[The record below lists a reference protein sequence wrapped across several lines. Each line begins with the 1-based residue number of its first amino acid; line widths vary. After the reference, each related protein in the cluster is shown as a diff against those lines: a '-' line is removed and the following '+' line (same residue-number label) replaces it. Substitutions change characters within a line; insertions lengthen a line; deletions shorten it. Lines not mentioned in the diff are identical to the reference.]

1 MENKKY
7 ILVVEDESSIADT
20 ISYALSTDGYNPV
33 CLSTSQDAL
42 KHIETNKCD
51 LAVVDIGLPDYSG
64 FELCRQI
71 RANRDIKKSRL
82 PIIFLTAR
90 AEEVD
95 RVLGLEIGGDDY
107 ITKPFSPRELVAR
120 IRSVLRRTEDSESVA
135 VPQSLNS
142 FRIDEERLKIF
153 FQGKPLELSRYEFR
167 LLSILVKRPGRVY
180 SREELMNR
188 AWEEPEMSLERTVDS
203 HIKMIRAK
211 LREIDI
217 TDDSIITHRG
227 LGYSL
232 KEDS

>member
-1 MENKKY
+1 
-7 ILVVEDESSIADT
+7 
-20 ISYALSTDGYNPV
+20 
-33 CLSTSQDAL
+33 
-42 KHIETNKCD
+42 
-51 LAVVDIGLPDYSG
+51 
-64 FELCRQI
+64 LCRQI

-142 FRIDEERLKIF
+142 FRIDEERVKIF